1 MLQKFGVAAA
11 AAVLLASG
19 PASAQKA
26 KDTLRI
32 GYQDPI
38 TTVDLVQDTK
48 PETDLSGNGV
58 FDSLVYYD
66 GASRSYKGVLAESWS
81 WTDDKTLEFKLRR
94 GIKFHDG
101 SEFTAADVVYTV
113 KYLTDPASRIR
124 YTNLDFV
131 DHAEKIDGYT
141 VRIVEKQATSFDLA
155 RMNMAI
161 YPAAIHG
168 KLADKS
174 EFGRKTPIGTGPYR
188 VESIDSVKGISLVRN
203 DKYVSAGAWRPAAR
217 IGRVQVV
224 QIPDLQ
230 TQIAQLMTGGIDLVH
245 DVPKDQSDQLASAP
259 NLHATAAAG
268 LPYFYMA
275 MDSIARSG
283 NTALQKV
290 EVRRAL
296 EMAVNRESLARNV
309 VAGGDAVRVVNTLC
323 VEIQADCP
331 QNLDAMPP
339 AYDVA
344 GARKLLAEA
353 GYPEGFDIEITS
365 IPGAQAI
372 AEAVAGELRK
382 AGVRAKVDHK
392 TFGAYRE
399 KETQGKLEILIGHFW
414 SSGAAPNGSLEK
426 FFGAPAR
433 DYTKDEVIA
442 KLKAAA
448 FGERDEAKRFEHY
461 KKLMERVNERAY
473 ILPLTTFPSVWVS
486 TDEVEVETG
495 VLNSINGETVKMHW
509 R

>member
-1 MLQKFGVAAA
+1 MLRKFGLAV
-11 AAVLLASG
+11 AVLLVSAG
-19 PASAQKA
+19 TAPAQKS

-66 GASRSYKGVLAESWS
+66 GPSRSYKGVLAESWS
-81 WTDDKTLEFKLRR
+81 RIDDKTLEFKLRR
-94 GIKFHDG
+94 GVKWHDG
-101 SEFTAADVVYTV
+101 SDFTAEDVVYSV

-131 DHAEKIDGYT
+131 DHAEKIDDYT
-141 VRIVEKQATSFDLA
+141 VRIVEKQPTSYDLA
-155 RMNMAI
+155 RMNGTI
-161 YPAAIHG
+161 FPAAIHG
-168 KLADKS
+168 KLADKT
-174 EFGRKTPIGTGPYR
+174 EFGRKTPVGTGPYK
-188 VESIDSVKGISLVRN
+188 VETIDPVKGVTLVRN
-203 DKYVSAGAWRPAAR
+203 EAYVSTGAWRPKAA
-217 IGRVQVV
+217 IGRVQAVP
-224 QIPDLQ
+224 IPDLQ
-230 TQIAQLMTGGIDLVH
+230 TQIAQLMTGGIDLMH
-245 DVPKDQSDQLASAP
+245 DVPKDQADQLAGAP
-259 NLHATAAAG
+259 NLHATASAG
-268 LPYFYMA
+268 LVYFYMA

-296 EMAVNRESLARNV
+296 EMAIDRESLARHV
-309 VAGGDAVRVVNTLC
+309 VAGGDAARVVNTLC

-331 QNLDAMPP
+331 QKLDPMPP
-339 AYDVA
+339 GYDPA
-344 GARKLLAEA
+344 AARKLLADA
-353 GYPEGFDIEITS
+353 GYADGFDVDITS
-365 IPGAQAI
+365 IPGAQGI

-382 AGVRAKVDHK
+382 IGVRAKVDHK

-414 SSGAAPNGSLEK
+414 SSGAAPNGAMDK

-433 DYTKDEVIA
+433 DYTKDDIIA
-442 KLKAAA
+442 RLKAAA
-448 FGERDEAKRFEHY
+448 FGELDPEKRRADYQKIFE
-461 KKLMERVNERAY
+461 RIDERAY

-486 TDEVEVETG
+486 TNEVEVEKG
-495 VLNSINGETVKMHW
+495 VLNSIGGETIKMKW

>member
-1 MLQKFGVAAA
+1 MLRKTGMAAA
-11 AAVLLASG
+11 TLLVIGG
-19 PASAQKA
+19 PALAQKA

-66 GASRSYKGVLAESWS
+66 GPSRSYKGVLAESWS
-81 WTDDKTLEFKLRR
+81 RIDDRTLEFKLRR
-94 GIKFHDG
+94 GVKWHDG
-101 SEFTAADVVYTV
+101 SDFTADDVVYSV

-131 DHAEKIDGYT
+131 DHAEKIDDFT
-141 VRIVEKQATSFDLA
+141 VRIVEKQPTSYDLA
-155 RMNMAI
+155 RMNGTI
-161 YPAAIHG
+161 FPAAIHG
-168 KLADKS
+168 KLADKT
-174 EFGRKTPIGTGPYR
+174 EFGRKTPVGTGPYK
-188 VESIDSVKGISLVRN
+188 VEAIDPVKGVTLVRN
-203 DKYVSAGAWRPAAR
+203 DRFVSPGPWRPAAA
-217 IGRVQVV
+217 IGRVQAVP
-224 QIPDLQ
+224 IPDLQ
-230 TQIAQLMTGGIDLVH
+230 TQIAQLLTGGIDLMH
-245 DVPKDQSDQLASAP
+245 DVPKDQADQLSGAA
-259 NLHATAAAG
+259 NLHATASAG
-268 LPYFYMA
+268 LVYFYMA

-296 EMAVNRESLARNV
+296 EMAIDREALARHV
-309 VAGGDAVRVVNTLC
+309 VAGGEAARVVNTLC

-331 QNLDAMPP
+331 QVLDPMPP
-339 AYDVA
+339 AYDFA

-353 GYPEGFDIEITS
+353 GYPDGFDVDITS
-365 IPGAQAI
+365 IPGAQGI

-382 AGVRAKVDHK
+382 VGVRAKVDHK

-414 SSGAAPNGSLEK
+414 SSGAAPNGAMDK

-433 DYTKDEVIA
+433 DYTKDDVIA
-442 KLKAAA
+442 RLKAAA
-448 FGERDEAKRFEHY
+448 FGERDQEKRSADYEQIFE
-461 KKLMERVNERAY
+461 RINERAY
-473 ILPLTTFPSVWVS
+473 ILPLTTFPSVWIS
-486 TDEVEVETG
+486 TNEVEVEKG
-495 VLNSINGETVKMHW
+495 VLNSIGGETVKMRW